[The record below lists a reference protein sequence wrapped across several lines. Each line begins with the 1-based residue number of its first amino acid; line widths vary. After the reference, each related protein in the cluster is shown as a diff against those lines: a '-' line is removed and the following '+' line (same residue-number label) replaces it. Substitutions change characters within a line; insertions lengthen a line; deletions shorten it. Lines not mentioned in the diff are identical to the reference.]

1 MNSFKSK
8 KIIPSKPNKVNI
20 RNEQGEL
27 AYDPESDKE
36 MWLQINENKKS
47 IPANKER
54 TKRHNKIIQAEDDK
68 GRLNIDRVSGK
79 KLRSLVS
86 LHLKRKSR
94 KASINSTP
102 IIPITSE
109 SLDETRL
116 PNDANESSTIEGLG
130 MSNRYKSV
138 KISKLSPTQQ
148 RKLKKGE
155 KLIIK
160 AGNDHEIMLSPE
172 QEKKFNKK
180 SMMGCG
186 ITIQLDPYQQDLMSG
201 EGFKSFVGKVKRAAI
216 GKKIIKFAKD
226 TKLAKRVGDAL
237 IERAVKT
244 IAGAGVETKR
254 KRGRPKKGGAL
265 MPAGGA
271 LRPAGY

>member
-1 MNSFKSK
+1 MSRRNAATPLDPSLSTKKKPSNARRVVSK
-8 KIIPSKPNKVNI
+8 TDPLNPILSEPF
-20 RNEQGEL
+20 
-27 AYDPESDKE
+27 YDPYVEY
-36 MWLQINENKKS
+36 NERKAMEKNK
-47 IPANKER
+47 
-54 TKRHNKIIQAEDDK
+54 T
-68 GRLNIDRVSGK
+68 RLNRRREIK
-79 KLRSLVS
+79 EKLKDNTLTDNQRRLEEEK
-86 LHLKRKSR
+86 LEKDTQKYLN
-94 KASINSTP
+94 KASIYY
-102 IIPITSE
+102 
-109 SLDETRL
+109 DEDGSPT
-116 PNDANESSTIEGLG
+116 DGDGLTVG
-130 MSNRYKSV
+130 KRVSNKYKSV

-201 EGFKSFVGKVKRAAI
+201 EGFKDFVGKVKRAKI
-216 GKKIIKFAKD
+216 GKKLIGFAKEH
-226 TKLAKRVGDAL
+226 KLGKRVANAL
-237 IERAVKT
+237 IERGLKT